1 MNHLQID
8 LDIHLYR
15 ITNCCCS
22 LLISDDMAELCT
34 KHDKVRIVMVGKTG
48 NVNSIT
54 TNAILGRTMLKND
67 NLFDA
72 YSVSAK
78 RYQTHIT
85 IVPTPGLLSTEDIT
99 ETCRTIQSEK
109 SVSRSHF
116 AVFFNVY
123 QKMTERDSIHLETL
137 IEKINSATRRK
148 LFLVLTDCEDI
159 TYNLYTKS
167 ALPVLRINSTLHD
180 NQEADY
186 QIKTLIKEIKLKE
199 RIFET
204 YPEIVT

>member
-1 MNHLQID
+1 
-8 LDIHLYR
+8 
-15 ITNCCCS
+15 
-22 LLISDDMAELCT
+22 MAELCNENEN
-34 KHDKVRIVMVGKTG
+34 DEVRIVMVGKTG
-48 NVNSIT
+48 NVNITT
-54 TNAILGRTMLKND
+54 TNAILGKTMLKNK

-78 RYQTHIT
+78 RFQTQIT
-85 IVPTPGLLSTEDIT
+85 IVPTPGLLNTEDIT

-109 SVSRSHF
+109 SISRMHF
-116 AVFFNVY
+116 AVFYNVY

-137 IEKINSATRRK
+137 IEKMNSATRRK

-159 TYNLYTKS
+159 TDNLYTKS
-167 ALPVLRINSTLHD
+167 ALPVIRINSTLHD

-199 RIFET
+199 KIFET
-204 YPEIVT
+204 YPAIAM